1 MEDIVN
7 EIVTYA
13 AVIGPAVTSILS
25 IIIGVILGVKKVKD
39 AANSNGVTIKDNC
52 NKLEEVK
59 HDCSKIEGTVT
70 ELNTNLTK
78 VIDQN
83 TALRLELGE
92 CNRQLASVND
102 DLAKTKRELNTIKNQ
117 LTSKLKGE

>member
-25 IIIGVILGVKKVKD
+25 IIIAVILGVKKVKD
-39 AANSNGVTIKDNC
+39 AANSNGATIKDNC
-52 NKLEEVK
+52 IKLDEVK
-59 HDCSKIEGTVT
+59 YDCSKIEGTVT
-70 ELNTNLTK
+70 DLNTNLTK